1 MEVKGRRE
9 EGRTKQKIR
18 SRKAKGKIRKIT
30 C

>member
-9 EGRTKQKIR
+9 EGRTKQKIS
-18 SRKAKGKIRKIT
+18 SREAKGKLRKIT

>member
-9 EGRTKQKIR
+9 EERTKQNIR
-18 SRKAKGKIRKIT
+18 SQEAKGKIRKIT